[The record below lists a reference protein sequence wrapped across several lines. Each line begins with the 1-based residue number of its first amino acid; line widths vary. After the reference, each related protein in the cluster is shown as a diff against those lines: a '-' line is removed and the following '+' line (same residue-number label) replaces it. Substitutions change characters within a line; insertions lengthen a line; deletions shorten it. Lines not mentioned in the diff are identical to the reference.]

1 VFVSLHGIQPQ
12 YVSLPHK
19 EQEVNEMRGR
29 GEEHKERKM
38 RVYSIC
44 CDDFLHGEQAFIVAE
59 NREKAVEI
67 VIEALRKRIYHALSD
82 ITDELD
88 DEEYEWY
95 LEDALDEAE
104 KIGLPMIEET

>member
-1 VFVSLHGIQPQ
+1 MGS
-12 YVSLPHK
+12 
-19 EQEVNEMRGR
+19 
-29 GEEHKERKM
+29 EEERHKERRM

-67 VIEALRKRIYHALSD
+67 VIEALRERIYHALSD